1 MFWSRLFGVRLVKRA
16 YRLERPLFF
25 ALQCMPLN
33 RVRRKHGL
41 PSLSLNLCRIFT
53 DGDQTL
59 YADIPELQPTYNR
72 PDNHQ
77 YLGLVLWSPSGER
90 GGGGGSA
97 RGRRRGVA
105 GPPGAPGG
113 GGGRNLLQVVLN
125 GLADLPVTV
134 IAATADRSD
143 LDNIPA
149 NAYVADYP
157 PGEAA
162 AARSDVVICNGGS
175 LTTQQALVAGVPVLG
190 IASNLDQHLNMQA
203 IEAAGAGLLLRTER
217 LKARSVSAAVRQ
229 LLDRPGYRQSAQE
242 LAEVF
247 GRELA
252 RFPQHVESALR
263 RVSEGAVAK
272 SAAG

>member
-1 MFWSRLFGVRLVKRA
+1 
-16 YRLERPLFF
+16 
-25 ALQCMPLN
+25 
-33 RVRRKHGL
+33 
-41 PSLSLNLCRIFT
+41 
-53 DGDQTL
+53 
-59 YADIPELQPTYNR
+59 
-72 PDNHQ
+72 
-77 YLGLVLWSPSGER
+77 
-90 GGGGGSA
+90 
-97 RGRRRGVA
+97 
-105 GPPGAPGG
+105 
-113 GGGRNLLQVVLN
+113 GRNLLQVVLN

>member
-1 MFWSRLFGVRLVKRA
+1 M
-16 YRLERPLFF
+16 
-25 ALQCMPLN
+25 
-33 RVRRKHGL
+33 
-41 PSLSLNLCRIFT
+41 
-53 DGDQTL
+53 
-59 YADIPELQPTYNR
+59 
-72 PDNHQ
+72 
-77 YLGLVLWSPSGER
+77 
-90 GGGGGSA
+90 
-97 RGRRRGVA
+97 
-105 GPPGAPGG
+105 
-113 GGGRNLLQVVLN
+113 VLN

-242 LAEVF
+242 LA
-247 GRELA
+247 RCSDANWLA
-252 RFPQHVESALR
+252 FLSMWRALCGAYPRARSRNRRPASRGSACQSGQLVGLDQRSAHRRHRTIRSPQILDSN
-263 RVSEGAVAK
+263 VSSMPHCG
-272 SAAG
+272 